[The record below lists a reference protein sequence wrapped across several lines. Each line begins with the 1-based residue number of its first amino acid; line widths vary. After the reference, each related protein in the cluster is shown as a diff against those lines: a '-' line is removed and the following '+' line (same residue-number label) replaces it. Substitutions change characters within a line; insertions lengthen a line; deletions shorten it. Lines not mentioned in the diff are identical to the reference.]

1 MFIIKK
7 IRYVEIRF
15 KQGGHHTVFSILE
28 VKRSKILQKL
38 NKRNCFCVHS
48 VSFLMAFLPQ
58 RLIYTIRIWFNFAF
72 GSFFEH
78 DHLLTHGTIIR
89 TGITCKKISCYMRDS
104 AAGGLLLKKKL
115 KSVEVMLNVF
125 EFSRLWENAESS
137 LVYANKLFWIA
148 QPYFS
153 TDIIKQS

>member
-1 MFIIKK
+1 MLIIKK
-7 IRYVEIRF
+7 IRYV
-15 KQGGHHTVFSILE
+15 VE

-48 VSFLMAFLPQ
+48 VSYLMAFLPQ

-104 AAGGLLLKKKL
+104 ACRWFIVKKAKIFWSYVKYFWIL
-115 KSVEVMLNVF
+115 VSVRKS
-125 EFSRLWENAESS
+125 W